1 MKPDETQIRSIVR
14 DVWSTQLGLAI
25 EDLAER
31 PTFDHTK
38 TITAA
43 IHITGD
49 FRGCVR
55 LECSRA
61 LVLRSA
67 SIMFGQPEAELVRED
82 ELDVI
87 GELTNVVTGNIKALV
102 PGINSLSLPT
112 IIDGSDYEVFTLDVK
127 TIDDYWFA
135 LDGEAMIVTVVEHG
149 GS

>member
-1 MKPDETQIRSIVR
+1 MKPDEIQIRSIVR
-14 DVWSTQLGLAI
+14 DVWSTQLGLTI
-25 EDLAER
+25 DDLAER

-38 TITAA
+38 TLTAA

-61 LVLRSA
+61 LILRAA
-67 SIMFGQPEAELVRED
+67 SIMFGRPEADLVRDD
-82 ELDVI
+82 EIDVI

-102 PGINSLSLPT
+102 PGDNSLSLPT
-112 IIDGSDYEVFTLDVK
+112 IIDGSDYEVHTLDVK
-127 TIDDYWFA
+127 TSDDYWFA

-149 GS
+149 GG

>member
-1 MKPDETQIRSIVR
+1 MKPDENQIRSIVR
-14 DVWSTQLGLAI
+14 DVWSTQLGLTI
-25 EDLAER
+25 DDLAER
-31 PTFDHTK
+31 PTFENTK
-38 TITAA
+38 TLTAA

-61 LVLRSA
+61 LILRSA
-67 SIMFGQPEAELVRED
+67 SIMFGQPETELVRDD
-82 ELDVI
+82 EIDVI

-102 PGINSLSLPT
+102 AGENSLSLPT

-127 TIDDYWFA
+127 TMDDYWFA

-149 GS
+149 GG

>member
-1 MKPDETQIRSIVR
+1 MKPDENQIRSIVR
-14 DVWSTQLGLAI
+14 DVWSTQLGLTI

-31 PTFDHTK
+31 PSLDHTK

-49 FRGCVR
+49 YRGCVR

-61 LVLRSA
+61 LVLKSA
-67 SIMFGQPEAELVRED
+67 SIMFGQPETELARDD
-82 ELDVI
+82 EIDVI
-87 GELTNVVTGNIKALV
+87 GELANVVTGNIKALV
-102 PGINSLSLPT
+102 PGNNSLSLPT

-127 TIDDYWFA
+127 TVDDYWFA

-149 GS
+149 GG